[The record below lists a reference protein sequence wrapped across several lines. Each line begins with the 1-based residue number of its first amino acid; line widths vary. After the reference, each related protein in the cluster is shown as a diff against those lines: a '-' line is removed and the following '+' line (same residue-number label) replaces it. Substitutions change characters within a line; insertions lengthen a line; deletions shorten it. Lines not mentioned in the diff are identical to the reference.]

1 MADKPGGATRRLI
14 LALTAVAVL
23 TAGCTSAGA
32 TGGARLSARDRG
44 WQRDVAYL
52 ASKLPLVHADGITHG
67 NRAGWDAAAS
77 RLDARVPSLSNGQVL
92 VGLAQLVARLHDDET
107 QPVWQ
112 TSHWYPFVLRQIG
125 TGTYFALAPAADRW
139 LLGARLVSIDG
150 HPLAQVLDRLLSVID
165 FQDPGLAREL
175 AIGAYQAG
183 YQPGLVNRAE
193 LLFWLGLT
201 RSESGADFTVQ
212 PVGGGVRTVELPSST
227 TFPKMVSVPLPLYQ
241 QNTSQPYWLRVLASQ
256 DAVYLKYNEC
266 LSGPGF
272 GRLAARALAI
282 MRAHPDYRLI
292 VDLRDNGG
300 GDTTPFESLI
310 SGLRAD
316 SALAVTGRIFGL
328 INGNTDSS
336 ATLDA
341 GSLSTQVHGLLIGQQ
356 AADPIDE
363 YGDDDN
369 VLRLPYGGVQV
380 DYTTAVVNSP
390 DNKVGIPA
398 IKVAPTLRQVLA
410 GTDPV
415 LAAAVS
421 FGRKR
426 VPNDG
431 P

>member
-1 MADKPGGATRRLI
+1 MP
-14 LALTAVAVL
+14 
-23 TAGCTSAGA
+23 
-32 TGGARLSARDRG
+32 
-44 WQRDVAYL
+44 
-52 ASKLPLVHADGITHG
+52 
-67 NRAGWDAAAS
+67 
-77 RLDARVPSLSNGQVL
+77 VL
-92 VGLAQLVARLHDDET
+92 V
-107 QPVWQ
+107 P
-112 TSHWYPFVLRQIG
+112 
-125 TGTYFALAPAADRW
+125 AL
-139 LLGARLVSIDG
+139 
-150 HPLAQVLDRLLSVID
+150 
-165 FQDPGLAREL
+165 
-175 AIGAYQAG
+175 
-183 YQPGLVNRAE
+183 
-193 LLFWLGLT
+193 
-201 RSESGADFTVQ
+201 
-212 PVGGGVRTVELPSST
+212 
-227 TFPKMVSVPLPLYQ
+227 
-241 QNTSQPYWLRVLASQ
+241 
-256 DAVYLKYNEC
+256 
-266 LSGPGF
+266 

-282 MRAHPDYRLI
+282 MRAHPGYRLI

-300 GDTTPFESLI
+300 GDTSPFQSLI
-310 SGLRAD
+310 SGLRTD
-316 SALAVTGRIFGL
+316 SALDVTGRIFGL

-426 VPNDG
+426 LPNDG

>member
-1 MADKPGGATRRLI
+1 MADKPGGAARRLI

-23 TAGCTSAGA
+23 TAGCASAGA
-32 TGGARLSARDRG
+32 TGGARLTARNRG

-52 ASKLPLVHADGITHG
+52 ASKLPLLHVHGITHG
-67 NRAGWDAAAS
+67 SRTGWDAAAS
-77 RLDARVPSLSNGQVL
+77 RLEARVPSLSNGQVL

-107 QPVWQ
+107 QLVWQ
-112 TSHWYPFVLRQIG
+112 TSHWYPFTLRQIG
-125 TGTYFALAPAADRW
+125 AGTYFVQAPAADAW
-139 LLGARLVSIDG
+139 LLGARLMSIDG
-150 HPLAQVLDRLLSVID
+150 HPVTEVLDRLLSVID

-175 AIGAYQAG
+175 ALGS
-183 YQPGLVNRAE
+183 LVNSAE

-227 TFPKMVSVPLPLYQ
+227 TFPKLVSVPSPLYQ

-256 DAVYLKYNEC
+256 DAVYLRYNEC

-272 GRLAARALAI
+272 GQLAARALAI

-300 GDTTPFESLI
+300 GDTTPFQSLI
-310 SGLRAD
+310 SGLRAHP
-316 SALAVTGRIFGL
+316 ALDVTGRIFGL
-328 INGNTDSS
+328 IDGTTDSS

-369 VLRLPYGGVQV
+369 ELRLPYGGVQV
-380 DYTTAVVNSP
+380 FYTTAVVNSP
-390 DNKVGIPA
+390 FNKVGIPA

-415 LAAAVS
+415 LAAALN
-421 FGRKR
+421 FGH
-426 VPNDG
+426 
-431 P
+431 